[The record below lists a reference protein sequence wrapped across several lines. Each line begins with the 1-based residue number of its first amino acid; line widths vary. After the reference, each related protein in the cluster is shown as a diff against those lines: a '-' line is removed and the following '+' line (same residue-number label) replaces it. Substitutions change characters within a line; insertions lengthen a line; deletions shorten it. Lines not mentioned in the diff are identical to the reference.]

1 MNVYLEAEGG
11 PRLEDTDFQPMP
23 VGRVIQRSLERK
35 ALTIEQAARKAHISP
50 VELTEV
56 IAGRRALERTT
67 SRKLQSVFPH
77 TMRLFLNIQRSYQF
91 FQKYGQVRP
100 SSPVK
105 RALIMAGFR
114 QAQAQAR

>member
-35 ALTIEQAARKAHISP
+35 ALT
-50 VELTEV
+50 
-56 IAGRRALERTT
+56 
-67 SRKLQSVFPH
+67 SVFPH